1 MPKERAGETTGQPGQ
16 PPAGTI
22 PITLTYSI
30 VARDPQTGELG
41 VAVQS
46 HYFQVGPTVP
56 WAISGVG
63 AVATQSRVEVRY
75 GPLGLEH
82 MRAGYPA
89 AQALAAVMAS
99 DPDPEVRQVAM
110 VDSTGQVAVHT
121 GRRCIPEAGHRTGN
135 GYSVQAN
142 LMLRATVWDAMAE
155 AFERAAG
162 PLAERMLAALDAAEA
177 EGGDIRGKQSAALLV
192 VAGIPSGRPWEDRLI
207 DLRVEDHPEPLIE
220 LRRLLQLKRAYQS
233 LRDADLALQR
243 GDKQGAAVLRARALE
258 LGPDLIELR
267 FWVALGMAGSGDME
281 RSVAILQDVV
291 SQDRTWLETMR
302 RLPQSGRL
310 TRELLAELESRL
322 MVVSPGRG

>member
-1 MPKERAGETTGQPGQ
+1 M
-16 PPAGTI
+16 
-22 PITLTYSI
+22 
-30 VARDPQTGELG
+30 
-41 VAVQS
+41 
-46 HYFQVGPTVP
+46 P
-56 WAISGVG
+56 WAIAGVG

-89 AQALAAVMAS
+89 GQALAAVMAG
-99 DPDPEVRQVAM
+99 DPEPEVRQVAM
-110 VDSTGQVAVHT
+110 VDGTGRVGVHT

-155 AFERAAG
+155 AFEQAAG
-162 PLAERMLAALDAAEA
+162 PLAERMLATLDAAEA
-177 EGGDIRGKQSAALLV
+177 EGGDIRGKQSAALIV

-207 DLRVEDHPEPLIE
+207 DLRVEDHHEPLIE
-220 LRRLLQLKRAYQS
+220 LRRLLRLKRAYQS

-258 LGPDLIELR
+258 FGPDLIELR
-267 FWVALGMAGSGDME
+267 FWVALGMAGSGDMQ

-302 RLPQSGRL
+302 RLPRSGRFSS
-310 TRELLAELESRL
+310 ELLAELESRL
-322 MVVSPGRG
+322 KVASPLPFRSA

>member
-1 MPKERAGETTGQPGQ
+1 M
-16 PPAGTI
+16 
-22 PITLTYSI
+22 TYSI

-310 TRELLAELESRL
+310 TRQLLAELESRL
-322 MVVSPGRG
+322 VTPARLVAWRER